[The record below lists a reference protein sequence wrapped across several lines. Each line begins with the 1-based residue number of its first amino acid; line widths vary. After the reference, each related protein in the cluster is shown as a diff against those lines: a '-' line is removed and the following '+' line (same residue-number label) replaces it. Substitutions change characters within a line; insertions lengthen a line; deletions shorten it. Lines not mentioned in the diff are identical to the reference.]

1 MNDLQ
6 KLFINEIC
14 DIYDAEHQLIDVLP
28 KMAEEAHSEQLRLA
42 FQEHLE
48 QTRHHARRL
57 EEVFRII
64 GESPHR
70 RSCKGMEGLIDE
82 GEICATEFKD
92 NSALDPALICAAQ
105 KVEHYEITSY
115 ACLCTWAKE
124 LGNSPALSL
133 LKQTLSEEKE
143 ADEKLSE
150 LAESH
155 LNIEAMNHDTE
166 KKGEKA
172 AEFAKLATAG
182 P

>member
-6 KLFINEIC
+6 KLFVNEMC

-28 KMAEEAHSEQLRLA
+28 KMAEEAQSDELRQA

-57 EEVFRII
+57 EEIFRII
-64 GESPHR
+64 GESPRR
-70 RSCKGMEGLIDE
+70 RSCKGIDE

-115 ACLCTWAKE
+115 ACLCTWARE
-124 LGNSPALSL
+124 LGNSSALSL
-133 LKQTLSEEKE
+133 LKQTLGEEKE

-150 LAESH
+150 LAEGR
-155 LNIEAMNHDTE
+155 LNIEAMNRDTA

-172 AEFAKLATAG
+172 AEFAKMVTAG